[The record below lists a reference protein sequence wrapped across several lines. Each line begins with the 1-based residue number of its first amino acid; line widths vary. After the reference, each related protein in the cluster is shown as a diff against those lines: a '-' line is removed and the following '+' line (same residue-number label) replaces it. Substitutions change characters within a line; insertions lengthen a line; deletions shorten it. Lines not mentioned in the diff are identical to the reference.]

1 MKDDIKKLE
10 QTNQVIM
17 LLFIISIVVSI
28 ILVVYTVINIKAV
41 DKLTERIEKIETST
55 YGTNTNGGGNNSGEP
70 VDQPTSYDTSSF
82 KTIMPSDIKK
92 ESKNETIVVL
102 WARQSCGYCV
112 AYAPIITEVAKE
124 HNVTIRYIDMESI
137 VDLATW
143 NPSNEKEY
151 NTLKNLEG
159 TGDFKDFAKE
169 AIDGTP
175 GTFFIKNNKVI
186 YGIIG
191 YVEKATV
198 EDAFQKAGL

>member
-1 MKDDIKKLE
+1 MKEEMKKLE

-41 DKLTERIEKIETST
+41 DKLTERVEKIETST

-70 VDQPTSYDTSSF
+70 AEQASSYDTSSF

-124 HNVTIRYIDMESI
+124 HNVTLRYINMESI
-137 VDLATW
+137 VDMATW

-151 NTLKNLEG
+151 NILKNLEG
-159 TGDFKDFAKE
+159 TGEFKDFAKE
-169 AIDGTP
+169 AIEGTP
-175 GTFFIKNNKVI
+175 GTFFIKNNKIV

-198 EDAFQKAGL
+198 EEAFKKVGL

>member
-1 MKDDIKKLE
+1 MKEEMKKLE

-41 DKLTERIEKIETST
+41 DKLTQRVEAIETNT
-55 YGTNTNGGGNNSGEP
+55 YGSNGGNNGEP
-70 VDQPTSYDTSSF
+70 AEQASSYDTSSF

-124 HNVTIRYIDMESI
+124 HNVTLRYINMESI
-137 VDLATW
+137 VDMATW

-151 NTLKNLEG
+151 SILENLEG
-159 TGDFKDFAKE
+159 TGEFKDFAKE
-169 AIDGTP
+169 AIEGTP
-175 GTFFIKNNKVI
+175 GTFFIKNNKII

-198 EDAFQKAGL
+198 EEAFKKVGL

>member
-1 MKDDIKKLE
+1 MKDEMKKLE

-17 LLFIISIVVSI
+17 LLFIISIAVSI
-28 ILVVYTVINIKAV
+28 VLIIYTVINIKSV
-41 DKLTERIEKIETST
+41 DKLTKRVETIETHT
-55 YGTNTNGGGNNSGEP
+55 YGSNNGGNNSGEP
-70 VDQPTSYDTSSF
+70 TEQATSYDTSSF

-112 AYAPIITEVAKE
+112 AYAPILTEVAKE
-124 HNVTIRYIDMESI
+124 HNVTIRYINMESI
-137 VDLATW
+137 VDMATW
-143 NPSNEKEY
+143 TPSNKKEY
-151 NTLKNLEG
+151 SILENLEG
-159 TGDFKDFAKE
+159 VGDFKNFAKD
-169 AIDGTP
+169 AIEGTP

-198 EDAFQKAGL
+198 EDSFKQAGL